1 MKHCFVLLLIAAL
14 MFGGCSKEQTPEEL
28 AGQAAK
34 TYYDRLLA
42 DDYEGFLR
50 GKVTSD
56 SLPDDYRSQLLTSYK
71 QYKQTLDEM
80 HGGVASVTISNTRNV
95 MQMMQAFLLLH
106 FKDSTKEEIIVPMVL
121 EGAEWKMR

>member
-1 MKHCFVLLLIAAL
+1 

-42 DDYEGFLR
+42 DDYR
-50 GKVTSD
+50 A
-56 SLPDDYRSQLLTSYK
+56 QLLTSYK

-80 HGGVASVTISNTRNV
+80 HGGVASVSISNTRNDSL